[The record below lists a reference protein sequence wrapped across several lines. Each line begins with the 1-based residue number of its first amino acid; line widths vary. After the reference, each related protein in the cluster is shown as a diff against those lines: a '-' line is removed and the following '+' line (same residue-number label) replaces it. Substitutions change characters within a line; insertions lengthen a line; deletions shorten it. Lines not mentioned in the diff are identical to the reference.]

1 MKAFEK
7 KFKEQF
13 PDLFP
18 IKKQS
23 DFVFRRAY
31 KDGWRDALEWFKNT
45 MDEIEKYDVSV
56 TGEEVINRELEQ

>member
-1 MKAFEK
+1 MEAFEK

-13 PDLFP
+13 PNLFP

-31 KDGWRDALEWFKNT
+31 KDGWRDALEWVLSEYSIDK
-45 MDEIEKYDVSV
+45 DEAYKHFPYIKE
-56 TGEEVINRELEQ
+56 ELEQ

>member
-13 PDLFP
+13 PNLFP

-31 KDGWRDALEWFKNT
+31 KDGWGDALEWMLNNIHT
-45 MDEIEKYDVSV
+45 DTDGLEYIDPWDVR
-56 TGEEVINRELEQ
+56 EELEQ

>member
-45 MDEIEKYDVSV
+45 MDEIE
-56 TGEEVINRELEQ
+56 